1 MYFRQRIGDMTAGVT
16 KLLHL
21 DRFNQYRTTNGWFK
35 WKLNETKLK
44 IDKDK
49 GKLGEERYQTI
60 AFAIFGLVLF
70 LSEAAGII
78 SVKAANVF
86 AEYERIRSN
95 PSSVVVTETF
105 LSLNHYR
112 MHGKGAMRCCISLLF
127 TWIVSHLKTPR
138 EVFNNFL

>member
-86 AEYERIRSN
+86 AEYEQIRSN

-105 LSLNHYR
+105 
-112 MHGKGAMRCCISLLF
+112 
-127 TWIVSHLKTPR
+127 
-138 EVFNNFL
+138 